1 MIIFSLRK
9 HTNHT
14 ITDSSCTRTS
24 SSIWNNWK
32 SDISFFKKTRR
43 IEFRWSAGIWTSSKN
58 EFACG
63 NNGTVASSTSLL
75 SLLGLFIMTTG
86 IINLLGTITK
96 SY

>member
-1 MIIFSLRK
+1 MIFFSLWK

-14 ITDSSCTRTS
+14 IIDRSCTRTI
-24 SSIWNNWK
+24 SSIWDNWN
-32 SDISFFKKTRR
+32 SDISLYKKTHR
-43 IEFRWSAGIWTSSKN
+43 IEFRWSAGIGTSSKK

-63 NNGTVASSTSLL
+63 NNETVASSTSLL
-75 SLLGLFIMTTG
+75 NLLGLFIITTG

>member
-1 MIIFSLRK
+1 MIIFRLWK

-14 ITDSSCTRTS
+14 ITDRSCTRTS
-24 SSIWNNWK
+24 SSIWDNWN
-32 SDISFFKKTRR
+32 SDISLYKKTHG
-43 IEFRWSAGIWTSSKN
+43 IEFCWSAGIGASSKK

-63 NNGTVASSTSLL
+63 DNETVASSTSLL
-75 SLLGLFIMTTG
+75 GLLGLFNITTG

>member
-1 MIIFSLRK
+1 MTIFRLWK

-14 ITDSSCTRTS
+14 ITDRSCTRTS
-24 SSIWNNWK
+24 SSNWDDWN
-32 SDISFFKKTRR
+32 SVIYTFKKTHR
-43 IEFRWSAGIWTSSKN
+43 IEYRWSAGIGTASKK

-75 SLLGLFIMTTG
+75 GLLGLYIITTG
-86 IINLLGTITK
+86 IINLLGTTTK